1 MQTLIIG
8 CTELPPAFDMYG
20 LNHKH
25 IDPTLVLA
33 RAAVIAAGG
42 KLREA

>member
-1 MQTLIIG
+1 
-8 CTELPPAFDMYG
+8 MYG
-20 LNHKH
+20 LDYEH

-33 RAAVIAAGG
+33 RAAVLAAGG